1 MANEFGRAALL
12 TALYGLSHSL
22 LAAPAVKRAVRRRV
36 GDRAYHGLYR
46 LGYNGVAVAG
56 LAAVLREVVRRPGP
70 TLYEVRGPAAG
81 LLRAAQGLCLL
92 YLLWGVRHAGVGHI
106 SGLANAA
113 RYLTGGPVEP
123 LAEGQGPAPEE
134 LHAHAEGGPFR
145 HTRNPLNAGFAAVPL
160 LNPRMTAAGA
170 GFALLCLG
178 YAVVGS
184 HLTER
189 RLRRAYGGDFERYQR
204 SGPGFFVPRVRAGV
218 VG

>member
-1 MANEFGRAALL
+1 MGNEFGRAAAA
-12 TALYGLSHSL
+12 TALYGLSHSV
-22 LAAPAVKRAVRRRV
+22 LAAPAVKRAVRRRI

-46 LGYNGVAVAG
+46 LLYNAVAAGG
-56 LAAVLREVVRRPGP
+56 LALVLREVVRRPGP

-81 LLRAAQGLCLL
+81 LLRAAQGGCLL
-92 YLLWGVRHAGVGHI
+92 YLGWGVRHAGFGHI
-106 SGLANAA
+106 SGLANAF
-113 RYLTGGPVEP
+113 RYLAGGPVVP

-145 HTRNPLNAGFAAVPL
+145 HTRNPLNAGFAALPL

-170 GFALLCLG
+170 GFALVCLG

-184 HLTER
+184 YLSER
-189 RLRRAYGGDFERYQR
+189 RLRRAYGRDFERYR
-204 SGPGFFVPRVRAGV
+204 RRGAGFFVPRVRAGV